1 MNDYIKSFPKIVDS
15 SASNMYARRDLHDGE
30 VVPLPHVVKVN
41 VPICVQSTT
50 QRKLALCFVC
60 CVSLSKE

>member
-1 MNDYIKSFPKIVDS
+1 MNGYIKSFPKIVDS
-15 SASNMYARRDLHDGE
+15 SASRDRRDLHDGE
-30 VVPLPHVVKVN
+30 VVPLPYVVKVN

-60 CVSLSKE
+60 CVFLSKE